1 MLVDIGFSID
11 FLYQTVFIRDDNHLV
26 IDLNAHLVSIQNA
39 DEISSRD
46 MTDLSFSCLDSSS
59 GQAFI

>member
-1 MLVDIGFSID
+1 MDS
-11 FLYQTVFIRDDNHLV
+11 LYQTVLDRADNYLV
-26 IDLNAHLVSIQNA
+26 INLSAHLVSIQNA

>member
-1 MLVDIGFSID
+1 MLVDIGFNMDS
-11 FLYQTVFIRDDNHLV
+11 LYQTVLDRADNYLV
-26 IDLNAHLVSIQNA
+26 INLSAHLVSIQNA

-59 GQAFI
+59 GQALI